1 MFQVAREDHGKW
13 MCLVNDNEE
22 FNAVKNFVTLHIGVE
37 AGMGINVHGGD
48 LMSREGILRLV
59 EGESVDIKCYAN
71 NGYPLPN
78 FIWLAPIRKNLSA
91 SLQIS
96 EASFISL

>member
-1 MFQVAREDHGKW
+1 

-37 AGMGINVHGGD
+37 AKMGINVHGGD

-59 EGESVDIKCYAN
+59 EGELVDIKCYAN
-71 NGYPLPN
+71 NGYPAAN
-78 FIWLAPIRKNLSA
+78 FVWLAPVRKNLSA
-91 SLQIS
+91 SLQIF
-96 EASFISL
+96 EASSYIYLS

>member
-1 MFQVAREDHGKW
+1 MFQVAKEDHGKW

-37 AGMGINVHGGD
+37 ADMGINVHGGD
-48 LMSREGILRLV
+48 LMSRERILRLV
-59 EGESVDIKCYAN
+59 EGEGVDIKCYAN
-71 NGYPLPN
+71 NGYPPAN

-91 SLQIS
+91 SLQIF
-96 EASFISL
+96 EASFI